1 METFISWLNFWKLL
15 IFKVL
20 FKNHSGM
27 VWICKLSRLLTW
39 ISHFWRYF
47 IRLFQDLASSG
58 SKDSVEDQKMGLT
71 VVVSRKMASKIRFL
85 LTSIL
90 EKLTLSLGRELQNST
105 LNHTLELIFS
115 LGITLNVGFHKKI
128 LIFLKSLF
136 LVFNWTLTFCL
147 DCSFPE
153 ESKQIR
159 VVP

>member
-1 METFISWLNFWKLL
+1 
-15 IFKVL
+15 
-20 FKNHSGM
+20 
-27 VWICKLSRLLTW
+27 
-39 ISHFWRYF
+39 
-47 IRLFQDLASSG
+47 
-58 SKDSVEDQKMGLT
+58 MGLT

-115 LGITLNVGFHKKI
+115 LGIALNVGFHKKI